1 MLFVLCCHTRRD
13 AAPADLCSRSLSL
26 SRPLS
31 LYACGCVC
39 VSVLLSGAT
48 SGFGVRDTSAGP
60 NVRYVGVGFVRT
72 RVLVRCFSFL
82 VPRSSFAVRRSVAA
96 LSLIYFIWSVMPVFA
111 VGSATSYRFL

>member
-1 MLFVLCCHTRRD
+1 MCFLFFAATHAGMLRQQIYAL
-13 AAPADLCSRSLSL
+13 ALSLSL
-26 SRPLS
+26 PLS

-39 VSVLLSGAT
+39 VSVVLSGAT

>member
-1 MLFVLCCHTRRD
+1 MCFLFFAATHAGMLRQQIYALALSHSHCHFTRV
-13 AAPADLCSRSLSL
+13 AV
-26 SRPLS
+26 
-31 LYACGCVC
+31 CVC
-39 VSVLLSGAT
+39 VSVVLSGAT

-72 RVLVRCFSFL
+72 RVLVRCFSF
-82 VPRSSFAVRRSVAA
+82 AVRRSVAA

>member
-1 MLFVLCCHTRRD
+1 ML
-13 AAPADLCSRSLSL
+13 SLSL
-26 SRPLS
+26 TLTVTLRVWL
-31 LYACGCVC
+31 CVC
-39 VSVLLSGAT
+39 VSVVLSGAT